1 MTDMTKAT
9 RRTYCCYT
17 SSDYCK
23 EKHPLDASPADMSR
37 IADANT
43 DSLREYSNSKET
55 PALLMS
61 LLQFF
66 RTCRKTGAG
75 NFA

>member
-1 MTDMTKAT
+1 MTDMTKAA

-23 EKHPLDASPADMSR
+23 ENQPLDASPADMSR

-43 DSLREYSNSKET
+43 DSLREYPNSKDF
-55 PALLMS
+55 LH
-61 LLQFF
+61 
-66 RTCRKTGAG
+66 C
-75 NFA
+75 